1 MKVLVAR
8 SAMVGLGQCV
18 VECPQITITCK
29 GIH

>member
-1 MKVLVAR
+1 MKVLVSR
-8 SAMVGLGQCV
+8 NAMVSFGQCV